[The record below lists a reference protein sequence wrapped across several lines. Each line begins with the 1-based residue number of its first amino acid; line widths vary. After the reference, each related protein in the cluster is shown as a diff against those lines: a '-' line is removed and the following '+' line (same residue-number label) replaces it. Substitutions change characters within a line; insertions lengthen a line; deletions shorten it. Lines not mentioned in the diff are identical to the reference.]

1 MGAYHALLFLPLIL
15 LGKNRRYTDTV
26 AAGRALPSLRELG
39 QMLLTFLL
47 AATGW
52 VLFRSDSIEQ
62 AFEYYGLLTKHLF
75 DGPPTI
81 TSPLDAWVI
90 GVSIAVMVVVEWMNR
105 DRPHEFARQPRQR
118 ALRWGGY
125 IVLLFAIGAY
135 MVTNE
140 MPFIYF
146 QF

>member
-1 MGAYHALLFLPLIL
+1 
-15 LGKNRRYTDTV
+15 
-26 AAGRALPSLRELG
+26 
-39 QMLLTFLL
+39 
-47 AATGW
+47 
-52 VLFRSDSIEQ
+52 
-62 AFEYYGLLTKHLF
+62 
-75 DGPPTI
+75 
-81 TSPLDAWVI
+81 
-90 GVSIAVMVVVEWMNR
+90 MVVVEWMNR